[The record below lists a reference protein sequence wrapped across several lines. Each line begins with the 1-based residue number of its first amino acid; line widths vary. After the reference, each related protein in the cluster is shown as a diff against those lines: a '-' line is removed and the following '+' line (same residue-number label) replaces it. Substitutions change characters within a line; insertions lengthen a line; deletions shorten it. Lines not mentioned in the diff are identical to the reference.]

1 MQRPSE
7 AEPAAGISV
16 SEAIGYIGIAAGLY
30 GTFLVLAESDP
41 SQSTIGAVALVLAVV
56 FLLTGA
62 LIGAEAPDRLARL
75 RSVCWYL
82 SVQSFSSM
90 LQAWIEPNPLDPSS
104 LFPIFLLVAAFAFA
118 LWLFLPRLLQQLAFY
133 GAAIAAVAVLVA
145 PNPASFAFGSPSLT
159 GVAMVFWLGGAAWF
173 ALGYAGRLRP
183 PRAGLVLGMLTS
195 IVGPLF
201 FAVDSPEAAFLLV
214 LATSAAYLFLGGR
227 LGDRAVT
234 GIAAVGAVVGVVGF
248 LVAAGVDETSSGTIT
263 LVIGVGLLAAAILL
277 ARRFGEA
284 SRSAFGRPVLPIGPA
299 PAPAVVVMPPAP
311 AERQEPP
318 EPTEPPPP

>member
-1 MQRPSE
+1 M
-7 AEPAAGISV
+7 GISLT
-16 SEAIGYIGIAAGLY
+16 EAIAYVGITAGLY
-30 GTFLVLAESDP
+30 GTFLVLAESGP
-41 SQSTIGAVALVLAVV
+41 SQATIGAVSLVLAVV

-62 LIGAEAPDRLARL
+62 LIGAEAPDPLSRL

-104 LFPIFLLVAAFAFA
+104 LFPIFLLVAAFAFV

-133 GAAIAAVAVLVA
+133 AAVIAVFAVLVF
-145 PNPASFAFGSPSLT
+145 PNPSSFVFGSPSLT

-183 PRAGLVLGMLTS
+183 PRTGLVLGMLTS

-227 LGDRAVT
+227 LADRAVT

-248 LVAAGVDETSSGTIT
+248 LVSAGVDETSSGTVT
-263 LVIGVGLLAAAILL
+263 LVIGVALLAAAILL
-277 ARRFGEA
+277 ARRFGEPD
-284 SRSAFGRPVLPIGPA
+284 RPIFGRPVLPIGPG
-299 PAPAVVVMPPAP
+299 PASVVAMPPAP
-311 AERQEPP
+311 EEPEAP
-318 EPTEPPPP
+318 PPAEPPPS

>member
-7 AEPAAGISV
+7 AEPAVGISV
-16 SEAIGYIGIAAGLY
+16 AEVVGYVGIAAGLY
-30 GTFLVLAESDP
+30 GTFLVLAESGP
-41 SQSTIGAVALVLAVV
+41 SQTTIGAVALALAVV

-75 RSVCWYL
+75 RSVTWYL

-104 LFPIFLLVAAFAFA
+104 LFPILLLVAAFAFV

-133 GAAIAAVAVLVA
+133 GAALAALAVLVF

-183 PRAGLVLGMLTS
+183 PRTGMVLGMITS

-201 FAVDSPEAAFLLV
+201 FAFDSAEAAFLLV

-263 LVIGVGLLAAAILL
+263 LVIGVALLAGAILL

-284 SRSAFGRPVLPIGPA
+284 PRPSFGRPVLPIGPGS
-299 PAPAVVVMPPAP
+299 APAVAVMPPAP
-311 AERQEPP
+311 PETDEPP
-318 EPTEPPPP
+318 AP